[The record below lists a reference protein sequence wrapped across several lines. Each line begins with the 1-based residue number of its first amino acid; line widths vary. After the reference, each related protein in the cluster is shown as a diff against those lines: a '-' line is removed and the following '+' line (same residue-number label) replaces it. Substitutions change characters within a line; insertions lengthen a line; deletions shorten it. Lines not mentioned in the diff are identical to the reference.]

1 MAFMIRPNERTLG
14 KMDEY
19 EADIEPGIPPFG
31 HFSIHIRHGDMQAR
45 MQLHEFQEYVAK
57 ALEMM
62 ERDDVPQIVKRSK
75 TVFVSS
81 ESYVVSKKVRNATLM
96 GGYFT
101 G

>member
-1 MAFMIRPNERTLG
+1 MQAIAFMIRPNERTLA

-19 EADIEPGIPPFG
+19 EADIVPGIPPFG
-31 HFSIHIRHGDMQAR
+31 HFSFHIRHGDMEGR
-45 MQLHEFQEYVAK
+45 MELHRFQEYVTK

-81 ESYVVSKKVRNATLM
+81 ENFVVFKKVNNATRT
-96 GGYFT
+96 GG
-101 G
+101 

>member
-1 MAFMIRPNERTLG
+1 MIRPNERTLA

-19 EADIEPGIPPFG
+19 EADIKNGIPPFG
-31 HFSIHIRHGDMQAR
+31 HFSIHIRHGDMGEF
-45 MQLHEFQEYVAK
+45 MQLHRFQEYVAK
-57 ALEMM
+57 AIEML

-81 ESYVVSKKVRNATLM
+81 ENHVVAKKVRNATRM
-96 GGYFT
+96 GGYYS